1 MATALTSARAGARA
15 HRQVG
20 TVSLTRASATSE
32 ANTEGALDSVALIA
46 RMLDELAAA
55 PAAMGVTELA
65 RALGESKA
73 RIHRNLFS
81 LKSFGLVDQE
91 HASEK
96 YRLGWKL
103 FQLGE
108 RAALQFD
115 LRELAAPYLKRLREL
130 TGQSALLSV
139 PLNGEALVI
148 AAADN
153 EANVSITVK
162 PGNRPAPHCSAQG
175 RIALAFASTA
185 QCERLLARQLTP
197 LTPLSMIDPPKIRA
211 RLELIRKRLYEQ
223 APNESM
229 NGINVLAAPV
239 LRDGGEMVG
248 IIAIVGST
256 QHIPAGPDATQL
268 QLVQGCAAALS
279 EMIGGTAYAER
290 GIAAP
295 AEIRRLG
302 RAR

>member
-1 MATALTSARAGARA
+1 MRNATAGRAPAAVSAI
-15 HRQVG
+15 
-20 TVSLTRASATSE
+20 AS
-32 ANTEGALDSVALIA
+32 TESALDSVALIA

-55 PAAMGVTELA
+55 PSAMGVTELA
-65 RALGESKA
+65 RALDESKA
-73 RIHRNLFS
+73 RIHRNLVS

-91 HASEK
+91 HTSEK

-139 PLNGEALVI
+139 PLNGAAQVI

-153 EANVSITVK
+153 EGNVSITVK

-175 RIALAFASTA
+175 RIALAFASEA
-185 QCERLLARQLTP
+185 QRERLLARKLIALTP
-197 LTPLSMIDPPKIRA
+197 QSMTDPAKIRT

-223 APNESM
+223 APNEAM
-229 NGINVLAAPV
+229 TGINVLAAPV
-239 LRDGGEMVG
+239 LRDGGDMVG
-248 IIAIVGST
+248 IIGIVGSI
-256 QHIPAGPDATQL
+256 QHVPAPPDAKQL
-268 QLVQGCAAALS
+268 ELVQGCAAALS
-279 EMIGGTAYAER
+279 EMIGGTAYTALGVMAPVELR
-290 GIAAP
+290 G
-295 AEIRRLG
+295 LG
-302 RAR
+302 RVR

>member
-1 MATALTSARAGARA
+1 MAAIKPGSHAPRPAA
-15 HRQVG
+15 
-20 TVSLTRASATSE
+20 SE
-32 ANTEGALDSVALIA
+32 AAAGDGALDSVALIA
-46 RMLDELAAA
+46 RMLDELASA
-55 PAAMGVTELA
+55 PAPMGVTELA

-91 HASEK
+91 HATEK

-130 TGQSALLSV
+130 TGQTALLSV

-175 RIALAFASTA
+175 RIALAFASEA
-185 QCERLLARQLTP
+185 QRDRLLGRKLAALTP
-197 LTPLSMIDPPKIRA
+197 QSLTDPVKIRQ
-211 RLELIRKRLYEQ
+211 RLGAIAKRLWEQ
-223 APNESM
+223 APNEAM
-229 NGINVLAAPV
+229 IGINVLAAPV

-256 QHIPAGPDATQL
+256 QHIPAGPEPKQL
-268 QLVQGCAAALS
+268 ALVQGCAAALS
-279 EMIGGTAYAER
+279 EMIGGTGYAER
-290 GIAAP
+290 GIVAP
-295 AEIRRLG
+295 AEIRSLG

>member
-1 MATALTSARAGARA
+1 MAAIKPGSHAPRPAA
-15 HRQVG
+15 
-20 TVSLTRASATSE
+20 SE
-32 ANTEGALDSVALIA
+32 AAAGDGALDSVALIA
-46 RMLDELAAA
+46 RMLDELASA
-55 PAAMGVTELA
+55 PAPMGVTELA

-91 HASEK
+91 HATEK

-130 TGQSALLSV
+130 TGQTALLSV

-175 RIALAFASTA
+175 RIALAFASEA
-185 QCERLLARQLTP
+185 QRDRLRGRKLAALTP
-197 LTPLSMIDPPKIRA
+197 QSLTDPVKIRQ
-211 RLELIRKRLYEQ
+211 RLDAIAKRLWEQ
-223 APNESM
+223 APNEAM
-229 NGINVLAAPV
+229 IGINVLAAPV

-256 QHIPAGPDATQL
+256 QHIPAGPEPKQL
-268 QLVQGCAAALS
+268 ALVQGCAAALS
-279 EMIGGTAYAER
+279 EMIGGTGYAER
-290 GIAAP
+290 GIVAP
-295 AEIRRLG
+295 AEIRSLG

>member
-1 MATALTSARAGARA
+1 MSSAARGAPQRRTAPAVAAVSALAPAG
-15 HRQVG
+15 
-20 TVSLTRASATSE
+20 S
-32 ANTEGALDSVALIA
+32 ALDSVALIA

-73 RIHRNLFS
+73 RIHRNLVS
-81 LKSFGLVDQE
+81 LKSVGLADQE

-139 PLNGEALVI
+139 PLNGEAQVI

-175 RIALAFASTA
+175 RIALAFASDA
-185 QCERLLARQLTP
+185 QRERLLARKLDALTP
-197 LTPLSMIDPPKIRA
+197 QSMTDPLKIRA
-211 RLELIRKRLYEQ
+211 RLALIRKRLYEQ
-223 APNESM
+223 APDESM
-229 NGINVLAAPV
+229 TGINVLAAPV
-239 LRDGGEMVG
+239 LRDGGAMVG
-248 IIAIVGST
+248 IIGIVGSI
-256 QHIPAGPDATQL
+256 QHVPAPPDPKQL
-268 QLVQGCAAALS
+268 ELVQGCAAALS
-279 EMIGGTAYAER
+279 EMIGGTAYAALGVTLPAALR
-290 GIAAP
+290 G
-295 AEIRRLG
+295 LG

>member
-1 MATALTSARAGARA
+1 MAVGASDA
-15 HRQVG
+15 EG
-20 TVSLTRASATSE
+20 T
-32 ANTEGALDSVALIA
+32 LDSVALVA
-46 RMLDELAAA
+46 RILDELAVA

-73 RIHRNLFS
+73 RIHRNLYS
-81 LKSFGLVDQE
+81 LKRFGLVDQE
-91 HASEK
+91 HATEK

-130 TGQSALLSV
+130 TGQTALLSV

-175 RIALAFASTA
+175 RIALAFAAPA
-185 QCERLLARQLTP
+185 QCERLLGCKLAVLTP
-197 LTPLSMIDPPKIRA
+197 QTMTDPVKIRQ

-229 NGINVLAAPV
+229 TGINVLAAPV

-248 IIAIVGST
+248 IIGIVGST
-256 QHIPAGPDATQL
+256 QQIPAGPDAMQL
-268 QLVQGCAAALS
+268 ELVQGCAAALS

-290 GIAAP
+290 GIAVPTPLAG
-295 AEIRRLG
+295 LG
-302 RAR
+302 RTR

>member
-1 MATALTSARAGARA
+1 MSLAKDAATKTGSRA
-15 HRQVG
+15 HRQAV
-20 TVSLTRASATSE
+20 ASAIVG
-32 ANTEGALDSVALIA
+32 EGALDSVALIA
-46 RMLDELAAA
+46 RMLDELAVA

-73 RIHRNLFS
+73 RIHRNLSS

-91 HASEK
+91 NVSEK

-115 LRELAAPYLKRLREL
+115 LREMAAPYLKRLREL

-175 RIALAFASTA
+175 RIALAFASA
-185 QCERLLARQLTP
+185 PQRERLLGRKLAV
-197 LTPLSMIDPPKIRA
+197 LTPLSMTDPAKIA
-211 RLELIRKRLYEQ
+211 LRLELIRKRLYEQ
-223 APNESM
+223 APNEAM
-229 NGINVLAAPV
+229 TGINVLAAPV

-248 IIAIVGST
+248 IIGIVGST
-256 QHIPAGPDATQL
+256 QHVPAGPDAIQL
-268 QLVQGCAAALS
+268 AMVQGCAAALS

-290 GIAAP
+290 GIAVP
-295 AEIRRLG
+295 VEIRSLG